1 MNPIWR
7 GALVQIWMSTCML
20 IVTMTALLIHTES
33 GIVQILCGAMAT
45 AYGAMMMRAKIDAGN
60 DTGGYGGGGQSMRAP
75 RIVDVSPP
83 PQMKVQAQTRWA
95 LGAGLAAIAA
105 VLLLTR

>member
-7 GALVQIWMSTCML
+7 GALVQMWMSTCML
-20 IVTMTALLIHTES
+20 IVTMTALLIRTES

-45 AYGAMMMRAKIDAGN
+45 AYGAMMMRAKIDAGSN
-60 DTGGYGGGGQSMRAP
+60 DGGGYTGGQSMRAP
-75 RIVDVSPP
+75 RIVDATPP
-83 PQMKVQAQTRWA
+83 PQIKAQAQTRLA
-95 LGAGLAAIAA
+95 LGAGLAAVAA